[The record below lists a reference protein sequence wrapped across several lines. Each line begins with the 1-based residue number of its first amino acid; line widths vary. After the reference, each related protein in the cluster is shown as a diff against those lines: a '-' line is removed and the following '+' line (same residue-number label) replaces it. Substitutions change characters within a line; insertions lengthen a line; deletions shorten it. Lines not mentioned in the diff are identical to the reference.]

1 MTFPRVSV
9 ATLLL
14 FASTAGAQ
22 VRFTPLGDLPG
33 GAFSSYATG
42 VSQDGLMVVGAG
54 KRTNSFSEEEAI
66 LWTPAGGMVGL
77 GDLAG
82 GLPRSVA
89 AAISVDK
96 RIVVGYSHGSRGTE
110 ACYWD
115 LNDGSL
121 RGIGDLPGGDFNSLA
136 LACSAD
142 GSSIVGVGTTQRGT
156 RGFLWRASTGTMIDL
171 GTLIQNAAALASD
184 ARAISAD
191 GSVIVGSATAT
202 SGGSQEA
209 YMWTQQTGMVSL
221 GRLPDAVNSFASD
234 MSVDGRYVTGS
245 CDVFTQDD
253 GGAIMYRWSA
263 ASGMVPID
271 SLSDDFESGTP
282 QGISADGRVI
292 VGTTIPQSD
301 GQRCFIW
308 REGEGIVGLETYL
321 KSIGLDVRAMGYR
334 ISSISDISDNG
345 RFLVGT
351 VTNPDGNGEAFL
363 IEIPAPSA
371 ASVLTIGA
379 LLPARRRR

>member
-136 LACSAD
+136 FACSSD
-142 GSSIVGVGTTQRGT
+142 GGAIVGVGATPTGT
-156 RGFLWRASTGTMIDL
+156 RGFLWRRSSGVMINL
-171 GTLIQNAAALASD
+171 GTLPNDAPVEYSQ
-184 ARAISAD
+184 ARAVSAD
-191 GSVIVGSATAT
+191 GAVVVGSATST
-202 SGGSQEA
+202 GGGAEA
-209 YMWTQQTGMVSL
+209 FMWTQQTGMVGL
-221 GRLPDAVNSFASD
+221 GRPPDAVTSEAWDVSA
-234 MSVDGRYVTGS
+234 DGRFVSGV
-245 CDVFTQDD
+245 CDVFSQAGSGTV
-253 GGAIMYRWSA
+253 MFRWSA
-263 ASGMVPID
+263 DSGLVPIED
-271 SLSDDFESGTP
+271 LFDGIKSGKP
-282 QGISADGRVI
+282 VSISADGKTI
-292 VGTTIPQSD
+292 IGNTIPQID
-301 GQRCFIW
+301 GDQTFIW
-308 REGEGIVGLETYL
+308 REGVGIVGLESYL

-334 ISSISDISDNG
+334 LGFVSNMSDDG
-345 RFLVGT
+345 RFIVGQAS
-351 VTNPDGNGEAFL
+351 NPDGHGEAFL
-363 IEIPAPSA
+363 IEIPSPSG
-371 ASVLTIGA
+371 ASLLAIGA
-379 LLPARRRR
+379 LLAARRRR